1 MKTDPDEALKNW
13 ISNLMEQAQIADFEG
28 FYDLGDS
35 AIEINN
41 LIQLFNSFDYLA
53 AHYSWSQINS
63 LFWFILSSG
72 GCTEFLCVLFQIDDH
87 DTDNLNL
94 LRKTCILEMAKPFE
108 FLAKSPLSQLQ
119 TDALFYENFYYMWW
133 DLVYTG
139 MWMAFKTVHPN
150 DATTGETRFAYNI
163 LTDLEKELFDATI
176 STLKIILQLDC
187 VETDFCAL
195 HGLGHSAHPD
205 APKIVDQYIDKYR
218 SEMNDEEYQFCLQ
231 CKNGTIM

>member
-1 MKTDPDEALKNW
+1 
-13 ISNLMEQAQIADFEG
+13 MEQAQIADFEG

-35 AIEINN
+35 TIEIGN
-41 LIQLFNSFDYLA
+41 LIQMFNSFDYLA

-72 GCTEFLCVLFQIDDH
+72 GCTEFLDVLFKIDDA

-150 DATTGETRFAYNI
+150 DATAGETRFAYGN
-163 LTDLEKELFDATI
+163 LTDFEKELFDATI
-176 STLKIILQLDC
+176 STLKIILQFEC

-218 SEMNDEEYQFCLQ
+218 SEMNDEEYQFCLE